1 MKKVLTTVLKIL
13 IFFFAW
19 AIAGG
24 LLLNVDV
31 NNPVINR
38 FLWELI
44 PFLLVTVDSLVF
56 WLIEKRNIV
65 IVGYH
70 KIGINAAVG
79 FVLGIIWV
87 LVPII
92 GIYLAGEISFSGPQ
106 QIAGL
111 PVWIIALFLNAI
123 MQELLCRGYI
133 YQIIKRDHNIVV
145 AMIVSIA
152 LFTFMH
158 GVVSIFTVILIATMA
173 LAMSLILEY
182 TGSLVMP
189 IMMHAV
195 YNIIESIILGK
206 TKIEEYPQV
215 FQVVIAENAEAR
227 VENLYNWLILICNV
241 LLCIVFGI
249 LWHRK
254 VKKLKH
260 SSI

>member
-1 MKKVLTTVLKIL
+1 MKKILKTILKIL

-19 AIAGG
+19 AVAGG
-24 LLLNVDV
+24 LLINIDV
-31 NNPVINR
+31 NDPVINR

-44 PFLLVTVDSLVF
+44 PFLLVALDSLIF
-56 WLIEKRNIV
+56 WLVEKRRIV

-70 KIGINAAVG
+70 KAGVNAAAG
-79 FVLGIIWV
+79 LVLGTIWV
-87 LVPII
+87 LVPIA
-92 GIYLAGEISFSGPQ
+92 GIYFTGKIAFSGPQ

-133 YQIIKRDHNIVV
+133 YRIIKRDHNIIA
-145 AMIVSIA
+145 AMVVSIA

-158 GVVSIFTVILIATMA
+158 GFESIFTVILIATMA
-173 LAMSLILEY
+173 LAMSIILEY

-206 TKIEEYPQV
+206 TQIAEYPQV

-227 VENLYNWLILICNV
+227 VEKLYNWLILICNV
-241 LLCIVFGI
+241 SLCIVFGI
-249 LWHRK
+249 LWY
-254 VKKLKH
+254 KKAKRLK
-260 SSI
+260 